1 MLYISELQSVHG
13 SKVRLV
19 MKELEKSYWL
29 TISLVLPRTVTK
41 ANIVKEANQDS
52 QIFEYH
58 DDELNDFFIKLIIEQ
73 IYETYFLFNG
83 SLSSQWEKNNY
94 SLDNLRNVCSSFFD
108 WYLPSL
114 KLTTI
119 NLIELFGAIQY
130 LPLDHL
136 TYITAQS
143 FINHTL
149 ASDSHCKH
157 VLFFYNDQLITSSL
171 DLRNTRIIYRYLVYT
186 LIPEIAAEEMSESIR
201 SKMHKKC
208 RFVRKCVPIFCLH
221 SNNTYFMNIYRSIN
235 RASVVLLFDSV
246 SQYDL
251 DDSLNKCDTYMS
263 EKLPDLAQKLGEV
276 STKFAESTSIS
287 NYSNH
292 DQHQVDMFRFVY
304 YNGSNSAFK
313 SNSLSKGIFDS
324 RKLNESEFVKLIIDL
339 NSDLKTCL
347 NNEGG
352 KNLVEI
358 IAKTTNESWLIVHEC
373 DARTLFSLL
382 NHKNA
387 NLIEAAETV
396 YSHVSKQFKNILFID

>member
-1 MLYISELQSVHG
+1 
-13 SKVRLV
+13 
-19 MKELEKSYWL
+19 
-29 TISLVLPRTVTK
+29 
-41 ANIVKEANQDS
+41 
-52 QIFEYH
+52 
-58 DDELNDFFIKLIIEQ
+58 
-73 IYETYFLFNG
+73 
-83 SLSSQWEKNNY
+83 
-94 SLDNLRNVCSSFFD
+94 
-108 WYLPSL
+108 
-114 KLTTI
+114 
-119 NLIELFGAIQY
+119 
-130 LPLDHL
+130 
-136 TYITAQS
+136 
-143 FINHTL
+143 
-149 ASDSHCKH
+149 
-157 VLFFYNDQLITSSL
+157 
-171 DLRNTRIIYRYLVYT
+171 
-186 LIPEIAAEEMSESIR
+186 
-201 SKMHKKC
+201 
-208 RFVRKCVPIFCLH
+208 
-221 SNNTYFMNIYRSIN
+221 
-235 RASVVLLFDSV
+235 
-246 SQYDL
+246 
-251 DDSLNKCDTYMS
+251 MS
-263 EKLPDLAQKLGEV
+263 EKLPDLAQKLGDV